1 MNRQSTEASS
11 VCCCGA
17 AGNQC
22 KCAEIAQQNSKQIHT
37 LSQIVV
43 DVKMQNDEI
52 IKWQRQHEQN
62 PVPQETPEITQHT
75 QESEEIIALIAS
87 KKDLG
92 DFEQNLG
99 SEDQF
104 EEVKRKLRAKMKA
117 TETKARLHE
126 ALYLIFNR
134 LFLVECSWSGRGGN
148 GPKVAFRKHM

>member
-1 MNRQSTEASS
+1 M
-11 VCCCGA
+11 
-17 AGNQC
+17 
-22 KCAEIAQQNSKQIHT
+22 
-37 LSQIVV
+37 
-43 DVKMQNDEI
+43 
-52 IKWQRQHEQN
+52 
-62 PVPQETPEITQHT
+62 
-75 QESEEIIALIAS
+75 IAS
-87 KKDLG
+87 KQELG

-148 GPKVAFRKHM
+148 GPKVAFRKHVNLLRLFADVGNVGSRKLDFAVLEIFFQKKLQNAKNSANVSGVIKSVSRGSFTRKSKGGPKK